1 MKRFIHKVNEIM
13 TQLSGISL
21 FFIMIFT
28 LVDIVGRTFS
38 RTVFGASEFAIF
50 AMIIA
55 VYLGFSYCEEK
66 KSHIRIEVFLSY
78 LPPKY
83 KKILNLVDYFLIFVM
98 LGIVVYW
105 VGIFLLSSY
114 KNSVAVASGSKP
126 LVIYPVIFVMLISCI
141 FYWLQIGLNLVEK
154 FNDLFK
160 KDLESWIKLT
170 INLR

>member
-13 TQLSGISL
+13 SQLSGISL
-21 FFIMIFT
+21 FSIMIFT
-28 LVDIVGRTFS
+28 LVDIIGRTFS

-50 AMIIA
+50 GMIIA

-66 KSHIRIEVFLSY
+66 KGHIRIEVFLSY

-83 KKILNLVDYFLIFVM
+83 KKILNLIDYFLIFVM
-98 LGIVVYW
+98 LGIVVYS

-114 KNSVAVASGSKP
+114 KNNVAIVSAGKP

-141 FYWLQIGLNLVEK
+141 CYWIQILLNLLEAFRE
-154 FNDLFK
+154 FNK
-160 KDLESWIKLT
+160 KG
-170 INLR
+170 

>member
-1 MKRFIHKVNEIM
+1 MKRFIHEVNQIM

-21 FFIMIFT
+21 CFIIVFI
-28 LVDIVGRTFS
+28 LVDIIGRTFS

-83 KKILNLVDYFLIFVM
+83 KKILNLVDYFLVFVM
-98 LGIVVYW
+98 LGIVVYS
-105 VGIFLLSSY
+105 VGIFALSSY
-114 KNSVAVASGSKP
+114 KNKCAVAAGTKP

-141 FYWLQIGLNLVEK
+141 FYWIQVGLNFVEK

-160 KDLESWIKLT
+160 KDLRKL
-170 INLR
+170 N